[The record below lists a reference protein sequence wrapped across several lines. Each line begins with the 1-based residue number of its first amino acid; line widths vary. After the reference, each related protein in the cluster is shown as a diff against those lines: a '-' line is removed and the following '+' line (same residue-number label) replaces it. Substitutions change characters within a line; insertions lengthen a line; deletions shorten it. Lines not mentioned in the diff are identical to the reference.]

1 MQIYGCLYERGQR
14 ESNQDSIALH
24 KIVTSYGEAVLALVC
39 DGMGGMDEG
48 ETASG
53 YVAERMSCWFYEELP
68 LLLERRVG
76 MKGIARSIERK
87 LFHLHIDLKEYG
99 KRKGIVTGTTVSI
112 LLVAEQKYLICHL
125 GDSAIFRIKRKNS
138 GYRWMNKPSGRGSG
152 LRWTA
157 KFGGGSFGRTI
168 RRMTKI
174 HGDAVSGLERC
185 IGSGRYYPP
194 DVMCGRLRKHMAFL
208 VSSDG
213 FWHHLKEDEIGN
225 TFQGESAKC
234 SGWAEKRL
242 RALAE
247 KALRRGETDNISAI
261 YLSQ

>member
-1 MQIYGCLYERGQR
+1 MWIYGCLYERGQR

-24 KIVTSYGEAVLALVC
+24 KIVTPYGEAVIAVVC

-68 LLLERRVG
+68 LLLERRFG
-76 MKGIARSIERK
+76 MKGIARSIGRK

-112 LLVAEQKYLICHL
+112 LLITGRKYLICHL
-125 GDSAIFRIKRKNS
+125 GDSVIYRINRKRSAFWWMRLFS
-138 GYRWMNKPSGRGSG
+138 GGFCFQRMRSSSV
-152 LRWTA
+152 
-157 KFGGGSFGRTI
+157 GGFGRKI

-174 HGDAVSGLERC
+174 HGDAASGLERC
-185 IGSGRYYPP
+185 IGCGKYYPP
-194 DVMCGRLRKHMAFL
+194 EVRCGRLGKHMAFL

-213 FWHHLKEDEIGN
+213 FWHHLKEEEIAN
-225 TFQGESAKC
+225 TFQEGSAERD
-234 SGWAEKRL
+234 GWAVKRL
-242 RALAE
+242 RALAS
-247 KALRRGETDNISAI
+247 KAVRRGETDNISAI
-261 YLSQ
+261 YLNQ

>member
-1 MQIYGCLYERGQR
+1 MQTYGCLYERGQR

-24 KIVTSYGEAVLALVC
+24 KIVTSYGEAVLAVVC

-68 LLLERRVG
+68 LLLERRAG
-76 MKGIARSIERK
+76 MKRIACSIERK

-112 LLVAEQKYLICHL
+112 LLIMDKKYLICHL
-125 GDSAIFRIKRKNS
+125 GDSVIFRIRRNRS
-138 GYRWMNKPSGRGSG
+138 GCRLMYKSSGSG
-152 LRWTA
+152 SGFQWIGR
-157 KFGGGSFGRTI
+157 FSGGCFVRTI
-168 RRMTKI
+168 KRMTKI
-174 HGDAVSGLERC
+174 HGDAASGLERC

-194 DVMCGRLRKHMAFL
+194 DVMYGRLRKHMAFL

-242 RALAE
+242 RGLAS
-247 KALRRGETDNISAI
+247 KAMCRGETDNISAI
-261 YLSQ
+261 YLG